1 MGTSKGYQAPTSP
14 QWRQLKAEVT
24 RASSAGG
31 ISDAQGRQIL
41 GNFVR
46 TNGGSHGMSGGGGGA
61 GGGSGT
67 GRAARRSGV
76 NFARFAGA
84 VASQGLSK
92 ALDSIGLGHL
102 IGKSAGEIA
111 HTLVNELCGDGSTL
125 EEVDAR
131 KAMSDLNSKLLEN
144 ATTYEEVVQTLEQQ
158 MRPESLGPLLFQF
171 FGYYL
176 YHRFCR
182 IFFER
187 LVRKHGEET
196 AATFLGSIQNLISSL
211 LKAKTFGRDL
221 MRVAWVGQEGQT
233 MAQEIFQVTLE
244 VFEQYP

>member
-31 ISDAQGRQIL
+31 VSDTQGRQIL

-67 GRAARRSGV
+67 GRAARRSCV
-76 NFARFAGA
+76 NLARFAGA

-92 ALDSIGLGHL
+92 ALDSMGLGHL

-144 ATTYEEVVQTLEQQ
+144 ATTYEEVVQALEQR
-158 MRPESLGPLLFQF
+158 MRAESLGPLLFQF

-176 YHRFCR
+176 YHRFR
-182 IFFER
+182 RVFFER
-187 LVRKHGEET
+187 IVRKHGE
-196 AATFLGSIQNLISSL
+196 ANATDFLGKIQNFITSL
-211 LKAKTFGRDL
+211 LKAKTLNRNL
-221 MRVAWVGQEGQT
+221 MQVSWAGQEGQT
-233 MAQEIFQVTLE
+233 IAQEIFQVTLE
-244 VFEQYP
+244 VFEQ